1 MMDKNGLYD
10 IYGIWHQPFWQTR
23 WFFFVCVSVLAL
35 ILLLFAVAIGYRLY
49 QWICRKQHTAWEV
62 ALMKLEQ
69 LKKNHYATQDE
80 AKQAYGVITAVLKE
94 YLSKRYGWSV
104 TSATDDE
111 LAQYVQSSS
120 LSDELTQ
127 QIKTVLSGAVMIKF
141 ANQAALAPQVL
152 ADVDRAMH
160 IVQVT
165 IPQPKK

>member
-10 IYGIWHQPFWQTR
+10 IYGVWHLPFWQTT
-23 WFFFVCVSVLAL
+23 WFKYLCASLIAL
-35 ILLLFAVAIGYRLY
+35 VFLLVGVAIGYRLY
-49 QWICRKQHTAWEV
+49 QWIRHKQYTAWEI

-111 LAQYVQSSS
+111 LAQVQSSS
-120 LSDELTQ
+120 L
-127 QIKTVLSGAVMIKF
+127 K
-141 ANQAALAPQVL
+141 
-152 ADVDRAMH
+152 
-160 IVQVT
+160 
-165 IPQPKK
+165 